1 MTAPA
6 SPAPRR
12 PVRRFRSAR
21 RLPAALLALALL
33 AAAGLLL
40 YDLAAVQAGRS
51 ALQWRRA
58 LADALG
64 RYAPADPEVLVAAGV
79 LAVIGAVLLLLA
91 LAPGLRRVLMMLP
104 PAPEPA
110 QEPAQ
115 KPAAEAA
122 GDSGGAP
129 ADAVRA
135 GIGRRDAARVLRDR
149 VMEVPGVRSAK
160 VRVRRRRVAVAA
172 TSHFREL
179 DDVRADLERVLASG
193 IGELALAHPPHPRVR
208 VARAA
213 AGKR

>member
-6 SPAPRR
+6 PPAPRR

-40 YDLAAVQAGRS
+40 YDLAAVRAGRP

-58 LADALG
+58 VADALD
-64 RYAPADPEVLVAAGV
+64 RYAPADPEALVAAGV
-79 LAVIGAVLLLLA
+79 LAAVGAVLMLLA
-91 LAPGLRRVLMMLP
+91 LAPGLRRILMMLP
-104 PAPEPA
+104 PEPEPGH
-110 QEPAQ
+110 
-115 KPAAEAA
+115 KPAAGAA
-122 GDSGGAP
+122 GDAGGGP
-129 ADAVRA
+129 AAGVRA

-149 VMEVPGVRSAK
+149 VLEVPGVRSAR
-160 VRVRRRRVAVAA
+160 VRVRRRRIAVAA

-179 DDVRADLERVLASG
+179 DDVRADLERVLAAG
-193 IGELALAHPPHPRVR
+193 IGELALARPPHPRVR

>member
-6 SPAPRR
+6 PPAGRR

-21 RLPAALLALALL
+21 RIPAALVALVLL

-40 YDLAAVQAGRS
+40 YDLVAVHAGRP
-51 ALQWRRA
+51 ALQWRRG
-58 LADALG
+58 LADALD

-79 LAVIGAVLLLLA
+79 LAAIGAVLLVLA

-104 PAPEPA
+104 PAPEP
-110 QEPAQ
+110 PQ
-115 KPAAEAA
+115 KSAAEAA
-122 GDSGGAP
+122 GDGGGAP
-129 ADAVRA
+129 AAEVRA

-149 VMEVPGVRSAK
+149 VMEVPGVRSAR

-179 DDVRADLERVLASG
+179 DDVRADLQRVLAAG